1 MSPDSHMKIVFV
13 FQAAVHSVT
22 QKIIFIE
29 GEDLEAI
36 KKATLLEFL
45 EKLKEDEKVR
55 CPSYRSWRSE
65 LQSDLKDNFR

>member
-1 MSPDSHMKIVFV
+1 MQVIIV

-45 EKLKEDEKVR
+45 EQLKEDDKVL
-55 CPSYRSWRSE
+55 CPVYSG
-65 LQSDLKDNFR
+65 DLNNSPVCIQLMGICLIVK

>member
-1 MSPDSHMKIVFV
+1 M
-13 FQAAVHSVT
+13 HSVT

-45 EKLKEDEKVR
+45 EQLKEDDKVL
-55 CPSYRSWRSE
+55 CPVYSG
-65 LQSDLKDNFR
+65 DLNNSLVQYSVNEDLFNC

>member
-1 MSPDSHMKIVFV
+1 M
-13 FQAAVHSVT
+13 HSVT

-45 EKLKEDEKVR
+45 EQLKEDDKVL
-55 CPSYRSWRSE
+55 CPVYSG
-65 LQSDLKDNFR
+65 DLNNSLVRYSVNGDLFNC